1 MHVCLPARTHTHII
15 RNYICVCS
23 CVGVQMWRVRVRI
36 YIYCVV
42 NHCRN
47 MILGSTC
54 ACSGAEDC
62 PTVLQQVADVCPL
75 SEGHTL
81 FTSSGVQR
89 QRLSVGKCTHASAHT
104 HTHTHCVVGQCRNM
118 VLRIMHHASGLSS
131 ACKEASMHAQT
142 ACYIP
147 LPVMT
152 VLSWSMPHTQWA
164 LCTGTEHVVG

>member
-1 MHVCLPARTHTHII
+1 MGASRIGHSKV
-15 RNYICVCS
+15 
-23 CVGVQMWRVRVRI
+23 VGVQMCACTYIYI

-54 ACSGAEDC
+54 VCSGAEDC
-62 PTVLQQVADVCPL
+62 PSVLQQVADVCPL

-81 FTSSGVQR
+81 FTSSGVQC
-89 QRLSVGKCTHASAHT
+89 QRLSVGKCEGAHMHTYTSAHT

-131 ACKEASMHAQT
+131 ACKEASMHVQT
-142 ACYIP
+142 ASYIP